1 MKYDKEITQKLIAD
15 YESGKTVLE
24 LSAMMTLQHG
34 EEVPQRSIIA
44 KLSSLGVYR
53 KKEYLTKR
61 GEVPIKKEE
70 YIERIAKLLD
80 VNAEILESLEKVNK
94 SVLALIEKKLTAE
107 PTVAS
112 PAHLNTDAE
121 VNYFLRS
128 GDPSSASRYTSNY

>member
-1 MKYDKEITQKLIAD
+1 MSVK
-15 YESGKTVLE
+15 E
-24 LSAMMTLQHG
+24 LSAMMTLSHG
-34 EEVPQRSIIA
+34 EAVPDRSIIA

-94 SVLALIEKKLTAE
+94 SVLALIEKKLTLDPYEDRQRQLA
-107 PTVAS
+107 PLVQA
-112 PAHLNTDAE
+112 P
-121 VNYFLRS
+121 VNYFF
-128 GDPSSASRYTSNY
+128 GGTSSVPGL